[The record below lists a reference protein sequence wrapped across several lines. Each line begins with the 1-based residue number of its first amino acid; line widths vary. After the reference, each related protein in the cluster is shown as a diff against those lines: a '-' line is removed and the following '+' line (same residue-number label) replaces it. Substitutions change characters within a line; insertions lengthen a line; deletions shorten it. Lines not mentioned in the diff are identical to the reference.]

1 LVIGCPT
8 EPANLAPVREN
19 SMFCY
24 GPLVSELGGPRVNS
38 APQPRHWGGGAV
50 PLRPPGSAAHGH
62 SALGLDLEISCRVL
76 IMSALLHASRGHTY
90 DPGRQRM
97 TRQDQQPR

>member
-1 LVIGCPT
+1 MT
-8 EPANLAPVREN
+8 
-19 SMFCY
+19 
-24 GPLVSELGGPRVNS
+24 
-38 APQPRHWGGGAV
+38 PQST
-50 PLRPPGSAAHGH
+50 PLRSRFKTESDLKRQGH

-76 IMSALLHASRGHTY
+76 IMSGLLHASRGHTY